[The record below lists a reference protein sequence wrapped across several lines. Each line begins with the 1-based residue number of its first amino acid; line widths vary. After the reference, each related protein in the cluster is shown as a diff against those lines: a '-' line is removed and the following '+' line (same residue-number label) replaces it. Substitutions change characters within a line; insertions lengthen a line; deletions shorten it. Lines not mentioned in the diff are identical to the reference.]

1 MVKNSKKSKA
11 AAPGNGSTAPENPE
25 TSPVVTAKSV
35 KSAKTPAAKPAKAK
49 SASKRASKAPA
60 ARKPRPAA
68 VTRKTRPSRLVAI
81 SDEDIRIR
89 AYFIAEKRMQSGLP
103 GDSDHDWLEA
113 HRQLREEAGQ
123 GA

>member
-1 MVKNSKKSKA
+1 MVNNSKKSKA

-25 TSPVVTAKSV
+25 TSPAVTAKSV

-49 SASKRASKAPA
+49 SASKAPA

-68 VTRKTRPSRLVAI
+68 VTRKTRPSRHVAI